1 MTSSELQKIFSS
13 NIKRER
19 TRLGLSQVKLAEK
32 ADLSVGYICDLEYG
46 KRWGTPETFSKL
58 ANALNISPYEL
69 LLPEDFINGE
79 ESAETEKIKSTLI
92 AQIGA
97 IFREKAHEYVD
108 IAVTESMLHA
118 K

>member
-1 MTSSELQKIFSS
+1 MNGSELQKIFSANLKS
-13 NIKRER
+13 ARLRMNI
-19 TRLGLSQVKLAEK
+19 SQLKLAEL
-32 ADLSVGYICDLEYG
+32 AELSMGYICDLEAG
-46 KRWGTPETFSKL
+46 RRWGTPETFSKL